1 MVIVDMVLYET
12 VLNLRRCLNKQ
23 PPNPLK
29 SSHIMFLETSLILHH
44 WLSSPLT
51 KRA

>member
-1 MVIVDMVLYET
+1 MKIVDMVLHEI
-12 VLNLRRCLNKQ
+12 VLNLRRCVNKQ
-23 PPNPLK
+23 PTNPLK
-29 SSHIMFLETSLILHH
+29 SSHVMFLEISLVLHH